1 MKNNLKNALD
11 TALRDLEWHG
21 EDEVLRAVR
30 AKRKPSFRLGRV
42 PKRTLV
48 LAIIL
53 MTIIIGTAL
62 ALGITFS
69 IQYQIQRQAAEA
81 VKSTYD
87 LTDEMLDL
95 FTYKRENTKNGWIAS
110 FEANAIHQKEL
121 GFYTVEKEA
130 DGMLSVTWSHD
141 NADQELVASGE
152 LTSPAWGAKQLAR
165 IIPFYRQHMDRW
177 KNVQN
182 MDDLTLEEK
191 AALDAPLLEV
201 QEIGLL
207 INIMPEKDDI
217 PVETAKEIARNAI
230 MEKYGV
236 SEEVLV
242 TKNISVSFYLYG
254 GTDRREYWISMDDPD
269 LDDSYVV
276 YVSSPDGHATYCRW
290 MVSEENRTLPE
301 GDLRLYTEAA
311 REYVTTG
318 AFDLLDAAGKAEAA
332 ARYEAAGL
340 GDLLPEEYILPKH
353 TALSEKDAIEKATEA
368 VQTTFGLQG
377 NWQFL
382 FQVRSAMIKEQDRSL
397 WQITWQPYNM
407 GNWHWTDVDKLG
419 EYKVTLS
426 VETSEILSCEWSLKD
441 VDAGN
446 YTEETWGQAQ
456 AYSADMLPW
465 VLNLLEQAQQ
475 ILEKYPGSTNLDE
488 MSPED
493 RAAYDALFR
502 NAGYDLAF
510 YPNTLP
516 NEKDISQED
525 AAALALE
532 AIQTVYQ
539 VDGSS
544 LVRGETFHEGFYLWG
559 TDEGKTIRVWMIYY
573 WNDPDAYTV
582 AVNAEN
588 GEIEQIWH
596 DDLSVGNG

>member
-11 TALRDLEWHG
+11 TALRDLDWHG
-21 EDEVLRAVR
+21 EEEVLRAVR

-53 MTIIIGTAL
+53 MTMIIGTAL

-69 IQYQIQRQAAEA
+69 IRYQIQRQAAEA

-95 FTYKRENTKNGWIAS
+95 FTYKRENTEKGWIAS

-130 DGMLSVTWSHD
+130 DGTLSVTWSHD
-141 NADQELVASGE
+141 NADQELVSSGE

-177 KNVQN
+177 KNVQK
-182 MDDLTLEEK
+182 MDDLSLEEK
-191 AALDAPLLEV
+191 AALDAPLMEV

-207 INIMPEKDDI
+207 INIVPEKDDI
-217 PVETAKEIARNAI
+217 SVEMAKEIAMKAVT
-230 MEKYGV
+230 EKYGV
-236 SEEVLV
+236 SEEALA
-242 TKNISVSFYLYG
+242 KKKIDISFYLYG
-254 GTDRREYWISMDDPD
+254 GTDRREYRISMDD
-269 LDDSYVV
+269 LDSSYVINI
-276 YVSSPDGHATYCRW
+276 SSPDGNVTYCRW

-301 GDLRLYTEAA
+301 GDLSLYAEAA
-311 REYVTTG
+311 QEYVTTG
-318 AFDLLDAAGKAEAA
+318 AFDLLDAAEKSEVA

-340 GDLLPEEYILPKH
+340 GDLLPKQYILPKH
-353 TALSEKDAIEKATEA
+353 NALSEKEAIEKAAEA
-368 VQTTFGLQG
+368 AQATFGLKG
-377 NWQFL
+377 NWQSL

-407 GNWHWTDVDKLG
+407 GNWHWPDVDKLG
-419 EYKVTLS
+419 EYKATLS
-426 VETSEILSCEWSLKD
+426 VETGEIFSCEWSLLN
-441 VDAGN
+441 VDTGN

-502 NAGYDLAF
+502 SAGYDLAF
-510 YPNTLP
+510 YRNTLP
-516 NEKDISQED
+516 NEKDITQED

-539 VDGSS
+539 VDGSA
-544 LVRGETFHEGFYLWG
+544 LVRGESFHESFSLWV
-559 TDEGKTIRVWMIYY
+559 TDEGNTIRVWMIYY

>member
-11 TALRDLEWHG
+11 TALRDLDWHG
-21 EDEVLRAVR
+21 EEEVLRAVR
-30 AKRKPSFRLGRV
+30 AKRKPGIRLGRV
-42 PKRTLV
+42 PTRTLV
-48 LAIIL
+48 LAVIL
-53 MTIIIGTAL
+53 MTLIIGTAL

-69 IQYQIQRQAAEA
+69 IRYQIQRQAAEA

-95 FTYKRENTKNGWIAS
+95 FTYKRENTEKGWIAS

-130 DGMLSVTWSHD
+130 DGTLSVTWSHD

-152 LTSPAWGAKQLAR
+152 LTSPAWGAKQLAL

-207 INIMPEKDDI
+207 INIVPEKDDI
-217 PVETAKEIARNAI
+217 SVEMAKEIAMKAVT
-230 MEKYGV
+230 EKYGV
-236 SEEVLV
+236 SEEALA
-242 TKNISVSFYLYG
+242 KKKIDISFYLYG
-254 GTDRREYWISMDDPD
+254 GTDRREYRISMDD
-269 LDDSYVV
+269 LDSSYVINI
-276 YVSSPDGHATYCRW
+276 SSSDGNVTYCRW

-301 GDLRLYTEAA
+301 GDLSLYAEAA
-311 REYVTTG
+311 QEYVTTG
-318 AFDLLDAAGKAEAA
+318 AFDLLDAAEKSEVA

-340 GDLLPEEYILPKH
+340 GDLLPKQYILPKH
-353 TALSEKDAIEKATEA
+353 NALSEKEAIEKAAEA
-368 VQTTFGLQG
+368 AQATFGLKG
-377 NWQFL
+377 NWQSL

-397 WQITWQPYNM
+397 WQITWLPYNM
-407 GNWHWTDVDKLG
+407 GNWHWPDVDKLG
-419 EYKVTLS
+419 EYKATLS
-426 VETSEILSCEWSLKD
+426 VETGEILSCEWSLLN
-441 VDAGN
+441 VDTGN

-502 NAGYDLAF
+502 SAGYDLAF
-510 YPNTLP
+510 YRNTLP
-516 NEKDISQED
+516 NEKDITQED

-539 VDGSS
+539 VDGSA
-544 LVRGETFHEGFYLWG
+544 LVRGEAFHENFSLWV
-559 TDEGKTIRVWMIYY
+559 TDEGNTIRVWIIYY

>member
-11 TALRDLEWHG
+11 TALRDLDWHG
-21 EDEVLRAVR
+21 EEEVLRAVR
-30 AKRKPSFRLGRV
+30 AKKRPGISLGRI
-42 PKRTLV
+42 PARTLV
-48 LAIIL
+48 LAVIL
-53 MTIIIGTAL
+53 MTMIISTAL

-69 IQYQIQRQAAEA
+69 IRYQIQRQAAE
-81 VKSTYD
+81 VIKSTYG

-95 FTYKRENTKNGWIAS
+95 FTYKRENTENGWIAS

-130 DGMLSVTWSHD
+130 DGTLSVTWSND

-177 KNVQN
+177 KNVQK
-182 MDDLTLEEK
+182 MDDLSLEEK
-191 AALDAPLLEV
+191 AALDAPLMEV
-201 QEIGLL
+201 HEIGLL
-207 INIMPEKDDI
+207 INIVPEKDDI
-217 PVETAKEIARNAI
+217 SVEMAKEIAMKAVT
-230 MEKYGV
+230 EKYGV
-236 SEEVLV
+236 SEEALA
-242 TKNISVSFYLYG
+242 KKKIDISFYLYG
-254 GTDRREYWISMDDPD
+254 GTDRREYRISMDD
-269 LDDSYVV
+269 LDSSYVINI
-276 YVSSPDGHATYCRW
+276 SSPDGNVTYCRW

-301 GDLRLYTEAA
+301 GDLSLYAEAA
-311 REYVTTG
+311 QEYVTTG
-318 AFDLLDAAGKAEAA
+318 AFDLLDAAEKSKVA

-340 GDLLPEEYILPKH
+340 GDLLPKQYILPKH
-353 TALSEKDAIEKATEA
+353 NALSEKEAIEKAAEA
-368 VQTTFGLQG
+368 AQATFGLKG
-377 NWQFL
+377 NWQSL

-397 WQITWQPYNM
+397 WQITWLPYNM
-407 GNWHWTDVDKLG
+407 GNWHWPDVDKLG
-419 EYKVTLS
+419 EYKATLS
-426 VETSEILSCEWSLKD
+426 VETGEIFSCEWSLLN
-441 VDAGN
+441 VDTGN

-475 ILEKYPGSTNLDE
+475 ILEKYPVSTNLDE

-502 NAGYDLAF
+502 SAGYDLAF
-510 YPNTLP
+510 YRNTLP
-516 NEKDISQED
+516 NEKDITQED

-539 VDGSS
+539 VDGSA
-544 LVRGETFHEGFYLWG
+544 LVRGEAFHESFSLWV
-559 TDEGKTIRVWMIYY
+559 TDEGNTIRVWIIYY
-573 WNDPDAYTV
+573 WNDPDAFTV

>member
-11 TALRDLEWHG
+11 TALRDMDWHG
-21 EDEVLRAVR
+21 EEEVLRAVR
-30 AKRKPSFRLGRV
+30 AKRKPGIRLGRV
-42 PKRTLV
+42 PTRTLV
-48 LAIIL
+48 LAVIL
-53 MTIIIGTAL
+53 MTLIIGTAL

-69 IQYQIQRQAAEA
+69 IRYQIQRQAAEA

-95 FTYKRENTKNGWIAS
+95 FTYKRENTEKGWIAS

-130 DGMLSVTWSHD
+130 DGTLSVTWSHD

-177 KNVQN
+177 KNVQK
-182 MDDLTLEEK
+182 MDDLSLEEK
-191 AALDAPLLEV
+191 AALDAPLMEV

-207 INIMPEKDDI
+207 INIVPEKDDI
-217 PVETAKEIARNAI
+217 SVEMAKEIAMKAVT
-230 MEKYGV
+230 EKYGV
-236 SEEVLV
+236 SEEALA
-242 TKNISVSFYLYG
+242 KKKIDISFYLYG
-254 GTDRREYWISMDDPD
+254 GTDRREYRISMDD
-269 LDDSYVV
+269 LDSSYVINI
-276 YVSSPDGHATYCRW
+276 SSPDGNVTYCRW

-301 GDLRLYTEAA
+301 GDLSLYAEAA
-311 REYVTTG
+311 QEYVTTG
-318 AFDLLDAAGKAEAA
+318 AFDLLDAAEKSEVA

-340 GDLLPEEYILPKH
+340 GDLLPKQYILPKH
-353 TALSEKDAIEKATEA
+353 NALSEKEAIEKAAEA
-368 VQTTFGLQG
+368 AQATFGLKG
-377 NWQFL
+377 NWQSL

-397 WQITWQPYNM
+397 WQITWLPYNM
-407 GNWHWTDVDKLG
+407 GNWHWPDVDKLG
-419 EYKVTLS
+419 EYKATLS
-426 VETSEILSCEWSLKD
+426 VETGEIFSCEWSLLN
-441 VDAGN
+441 VDTGN

-502 NAGYDLAF
+502 SAGYDLSF
-510 YPNTLP
+510 YRNTLP
-516 NEKDISQED
+516 NEKDIPQED

-539 VDGSS
+539 VDGSA
-544 LVRGETFHEGFYLWG
+544 LVRGEAFHESFSLWV
-559 TDEGKTIRVWMIYY
+559 TDEGNTIRVWIIYY
-573 WNDPDAYTV
+573 WNDPDAFTV

>member
-11 TALRDLEWHG
+11 TALRDLDWHG
-21 EDEVLRAVR
+21 EEEVLRAVR
-30 AKRKPSFRLGRV
+30 AKRKPGFRLGRV

-69 IQYQIQRQAAEA
+69 IRYQIQRQAAEA

-95 FTYKRENTKNGWIAS
+95 FTYKRENTEKGWIAS

-130 DGMLSVTWSHD
+130 DGTLSVTWSHD

-177 KNVQN
+177 KNVQK
-182 MDDLTLEEK
+182 MDDLSLEEK
-191 AALDAPLLEV
+191 AALDAPLMEV

-207 INIMPEKDDI
+207 INIVPEKDDI
-217 PVETAKEIARNAI
+217 SVEMAKEIAMKAVT
-230 MEKYGV
+230 EKYGV
-236 SEEVLV
+236 SEEALA
-242 TKNISVSFYLYG
+242 KKKIDISFYLYG
-254 GTDRREYWISMDDPD
+254 GTDRREYRISMDD
-269 LDDSYVV
+269 LDSSYVINI
-276 YVSSPDGHATYCRW
+276 SSPDGNVTYCRW

-301 GDLRLYTEAA
+301 GDLSLYAEAA
-311 REYVTTG
+311 QEYVTTG
-318 AFDLLDAAGKAEAA
+318 AFDLLDAAEKSEVA

-340 GDLLPEEYILPKH
+340 GDLLPKQYILPKH
-353 TALSEKDAIEKATEA
+353 NALSEKEAIEKAAEA
-368 VQTTFGLQG
+368 AQATFGLKG
-377 NWQFL
+377 NWQSL

-397 WQITWQPYNM
+397 WQITWLPYNM
-407 GNWHWTDVDKLG
+407 GNWHWPDVDKLG
-419 EYKVTLS
+419 EYKATLS
-426 VETSEILSCEWSLKD
+426 VETGEIFSCEWSLLN
-441 VDAGN
+441 VDTGN

-502 NAGYDLAF
+502 SAGYDLAF
-510 YPNTLP
+510 YRNTLP

-539 VDGSS
+539 VDGSA
-544 LVRGETFHEGFYLWG
+544 LVRGEAFHESFSLWV
-559 TDEGKTIRVWMIYY
+559 TDEGNTIRVWIIYY
-573 WNDPDAYTV
+573 WNDPDAFTV

>member
-11 TALRDLEWHG
+11 TALRDMDWHG
-21 EDEVLRAVR
+21 EEEVLRAVR
-30 AKRKPSFRLGRV
+30 AKRRPGISLGRI
-42 PKRTLV
+42 PARTLV
-48 LAIIL
+48 LAVIL
-53 MTIIIGTAL
+53 MTMIISTAL

-69 IQYQIQRQAAEA
+69 IRYQIQRQAAE
-81 VKSTYD
+81 VIKSTYG

-95 FTYKRENTKNGWIAS
+95 FTYKRENTENGWIAS

-130 DGMLSVTWSHD
+130 DGTLSVTWSND

-165 IIPFYRQHMDRW
+165 IIPFYRKHMDRW
-177 KNVQN
+177 KNVQK
-182 MDDLTLEEK
+182 MDDLSLEEK
-191 AALDAPLLEV
+191 AALDAPLMEV

-207 INIMPEKDDI
+207 INIVPEKDDI
-217 PVETAKEIARNAI
+217 SVEMAKEIAMKAVT
-230 MEKYGV
+230 EKYGV
-236 SEEVLV
+236 SEEALA
-242 TKNISVSFYLYG
+242 KKKIDISFYLYG
-254 GTDRREYWISMDDPD
+254 GTDRREYRISMDD
-269 LDDSYVV
+269 LDSSYVINI
-276 YVSSPDGHATYCRW
+276 SSPDGNVTYCRW

-301 GDLRLYTEAA
+301 GDLSLYAEAA
-311 REYVTTG
+311 QEYVTTG
-318 AFDLLDAAGKAEAA
+318 AFDLLDAAEKSEVA

-340 GDLLPEEYILPKH
+340 GDLLPKQYILPKH
-353 TALSEKDAIEKATEA
+353 NALSEKEAIEKAAEA
-368 VQTTFGLQG
+368 AQATFGLKG
-377 NWQFL
+377 NWQSL

-397 WQITWQPYNM
+397 WQITWLPYNM
-407 GNWHWTDVDKLG
+407 GNWHWPDVDKLG
-419 EYKVTLS
+419 EYKATLS
-426 VETSEILSCEWSLKD
+426 VETGEIFSCEWSLLN
-441 VDAGN
+441 VDTGN

-475 ILEKYPGSTNLDE
+475 ILEKYPVSTNLDE

-502 NAGYDLAF
+502 SAGYDLAF
-510 YPNTLP
+510 YRNTLP
-516 NEKDISQED
+516 SEKDITQED

-539 VDGSS
+539 VDGSA
-544 LVRGETFHEGFYLWG
+544 LVRGEAFHESFSLWV
-559 TDEGKTIRVWMIYY
+559 TDEGNTIRVWIIYY

>member
-11 TALRDLEWHG
+11 TALRDLDWHG
-21 EDEVLRAVR
+21 EEEVLRAVR
-30 AKRKPSFRLGRV
+30 AKKRPGISLGRI
-42 PKRTLV
+42 PARTLV
-48 LAIIL
+48 LAVIL
-53 MTIIIGTAL
+53 MTMIISTAL

-69 IQYQIQRQAAEA
+69 IRYQIQRQAAE
-81 VKSTYD
+81 VIKSTYG

-95 FTYKRENTKNGWIAS
+95 FTYKRENTENGWIAS

-130 DGMLSVTWSHD
+130 DGTLSVTWSND

-165 IIPFYRQHMDRW
+165 IIPFYRQRMDRW

-207 INIMPEKDDI
+207 INIVPEKDDI
-217 PVETAKEIARNAI
+217 SVEMAKEIAMKAVT
-230 MEKYGV
+230 EKYGV
-236 SEEVLV
+236 SEEALA
-242 TKNISVSFYLYG
+242 KKKIDISFYLYG
-254 GTDRREYWISMDDPD
+254 GTDRREYRISMDD
-269 LDDSYVV
+269 LDSSYVINI
-276 YVSSPDGHATYCRW
+276 SSPDGNVTYCRW

-301 GDLRLYTEAA
+301 GDLSLYAEAA
-311 REYVTTG
+311 QEYVTTG
-318 AFDLLDAAGKAEAA
+318 AFDLLDAAEKSKVA

-340 GDLLPEEYILPKH
+340 GDLLPKQYILPKH
-353 TALSEKDAIEKATEA
+353 NALSEKEAIEKAAEA
-368 VQTTFGLQG
+368 AQATFGLKG
-377 NWQFL
+377 NWQSL

-397 WQITWQPYNM
+397 WQITWLPYNM
-407 GNWHWTDVDKLG
+407 GNWHWPDVDKLG
-419 EYKVTLS
+419 EYKATLS
-426 VETSEILSCEWSLKD
+426 VETGEIFSCEWSLLN
-441 VDAGN
+441 VDTGN

-475 ILEKYPGSTNLDE
+475 ILEKYPVSTNLDE

-502 NAGYDLAF
+502 SAGYDLAF
-510 YPNTLP
+510 YRNTLP
-516 NEKDISQED
+516 NEKDITQED

-539 VDGSS
+539 VDGSA
-544 LVRGETFHEGFYLWG
+544 LVRGEAFHESFSLWV
-559 TDEGKTIRVWMIYY
+559 TDEGNTIRVWIIYY
-573 WNDPDAYTV
+573 WNDPDAFTV

>member
-11 TALRDLEWHG
+11 TALRDLDWHG
-21 EDEVLRAVR
+21 EEEVLRAVR
-30 AKRKPSFRLGRV
+30 AKKRPGISLGRI
-42 PKRTLV
+42 PARTLV
-48 LAIIL
+48 LAVIL
-53 MTIIIGTAL
+53 MTMIISTAL

-69 IQYQIQRQAAEA
+69 IRYQIQRQAAE
-81 VKSTYD
+81 VIKSTYG

-95 FTYKRENTKNGWIAS
+95 FTYKRENTENGWIAS

-130 DGMLSVTWSHD
+130 DGTLSVTWSND

-177 KNVQN
+177 KNVQK
-182 MDDLTLEEK
+182 MDDLSLEEK
-191 AALDAPLLEV
+191 AALDAPLMEV
-201 QEIGLL
+201 HEIGLL
-207 INIMPEKDDI
+207 INIVPEKDDI
-217 PVETAKEIARNAI
+217 SVEMAKEIAMKAVT
-230 MEKYGV
+230 EKYGV
-236 SEEVLV
+236 SEEALA
-242 TKNISVSFYLYG
+242 KKKIDISFYLYG
-254 GTDRREYWISMDDPD
+254 GTDRREYRISMDD
-269 LDDSYVV
+269 LDSSYVINI
-276 YVSSPDGHATYCRW
+276 SSPDGNVTYCRW

-301 GDLRLYTEAA
+301 GDLSLYAEAA
-311 REYVTTG
+311 QEYVTTG
-318 AFDLLDAAGKAEAA
+318 AFDLLDAAEKSKVA

-340 GDLLPEEYILPKH
+340 GDLLPKQYILPKH
-353 TALSEKDAIEKATEA
+353 NALSEKEAIEKATEA
-368 VQTTFGLQG
+368 VQTAFDLQE
-377 NWQFL
+377 NWQSL

-397 WQITWQPYNM
+397 WQITWLPYNM
-407 GNWHWTDVDKLG
+407 GNWHWPDVDKLG
-419 EYKVTLS
+419 EYKATLS
-426 VETSEILSCEWSLKD
+426 VETGEIFSCEWSLLN
-441 VDAGN
+441 VDTGN

-475 ILEKYPGSTNLDE
+475 ILEKYPVSTNLDE

-502 NAGYDLAF
+502 SAGYDLAF
-510 YPNTLP
+510 YRNTLP
-516 NEKDISQED
+516 NEKDITQED

-539 VDGSS
+539 VDGSA
-544 LVRGETFHEGFYLWG
+544 LVRGEAFHESFSLWV
-559 TDEGKTIRVWMIYY
+559 TDEGNTIRVWIIYY
-573 WNDPDAYTV
+573 WNDPDAFTV

>member
-1 MKNNLKNALD
+1 MKNNLKKALD
-11 TALRDLEWHG
+11 TALRDLDWHG
-21 EDEVLRAVR
+21 EEEVLRAVR
-30 AKRKPSFRLGRV
+30 AKRRPGISLSRI
-42 PKRTLV
+42 PTRTLV

-53 MTIIIGTAL
+53 MTMIISTAL

-69 IQYQIQRQAAEA
+69 IRYQIQRQAAEA

-95 FTYKRENTKNGWIAS
+95 FTYKRENTEKGWIAS

-130 DGMLSVTWSHD
+130 DGTLSVTWSHD

-177 KNVQN
+177 KNVQK
-182 MDDLTLEEK
+182 MDDLSLEEK
-191 AALDAPLLEV
+191 AALDAPLMEV

-207 INIMPEKDDI
+207 INIVPEKDDI
-217 PVETAKEIARNAI
+217 SVEMAKEIAMKAVT
-230 MEKYGV
+230 EKYGV
-236 SEEVLV
+236 SEEALA
-242 TKNISVSFYLYG
+242 KKKIDISFYLYG
-254 GTDRREYWISMDDPD
+254 GTDRREYRISMDD
-269 LDDSYVV
+269 LDSSYVINI
-276 YVSSPDGHATYCRW
+276 SSPDGNVTYCRW

-301 GDLRLYTEAA
+301 GDLSLYAEAA
-311 REYVTTG
+311 QEYVTTG
-318 AFDLLDAAGKAEAA
+318 AFDLLDAAEKSEVA

-340 GDLLPEEYILPKH
+340 GDLLPKQYILPKH
-353 TALSEKDAIEKATEA
+353 NALSEKEAIEKAAEA
-368 VQTTFGLQG
+368 AQATFGLKG
-377 NWQFL
+377 NWQSL

-397 WQITWQPYNM
+397 WQITWLPYNM
-407 GNWHWTDVDKLG
+407 GNWHWLDVDKLG
-419 EYKVTLS
+419 EYKATLS
-426 VETSEILSCEWSLKD
+426 VETGEIFSCEWSLLN
-441 VDAGN
+441 VDTGN

-502 NAGYDLAF
+502 SAGYDLAF
-510 YPNTLP
+510 YRNTLP
-516 NEKDISQED
+516 NEKDITQED

-539 VDGSS
+539 VDGSA
-544 LVRGETFHEGFYLWG
+544 LVRGEAFHESFSLWV
-559 TDEGKTIRVWMIYY
+559 TDEGNTIRVWIIYY
-573 WNDPDAYTV
+573 WNDPDAFTV

>member
-11 TALRDLEWHG
+11 TALRDMDWHG
-21 EDEVLRAVR
+21 EEEVLRAVR
-30 AKRKPSFRLGRV
+30 AKRRPGISLGRI
-42 PKRTLV
+42 PTRTLV

-53 MTIIIGTAL
+53 MTMIISTAL

-69 IQYQIQRQAAEA
+69 IRYQIQRQAAEA

-95 FTYKRENTKNGWIAS
+95 FTYKRENTEKGWIAS

-130 DGMLSVTWSHD
+130 DGTLSVTWSHD

-177 KNVQN
+177 KNVQK
-182 MDDLTLEEK
+182 MDDLSLEEK
-191 AALDAPLLEV
+191 AALDAPLMEV

-207 INIMPEKDDI
+207 INIVPEKDDI
-217 PVETAKEIARNAI
+217 SVEMAKEIAMKAVT
-230 MEKYGV
+230 EKYGV
-236 SEEVLV
+236 SEEALA
-242 TKNISVSFYLYG
+242 KKKIDISFYLYG
-254 GTDRREYWISMDDPD
+254 GTDRREYRISMDD
-269 LDDSYVV
+269 LDSSYVINI
-276 YVSSPDGHATYCRW
+276 SSPDGNVTYCRW

-301 GDLRLYTEAA
+301 GDLSLYAEAA
-311 REYVTTG
+311 QEYVTTG
-318 AFDLLDAAGKAEAA
+318 AFDLLDAAEKSEVA

-340 GDLLPEEYILPKH
+340 GDLLPKQYILPKH
-353 TALSEKDAIEKATEA
+353 NALSEKEAIEKAAEA
-368 VQTTFGLQG
+368 AQATFGLKG
-377 NWQFL
+377 NWQSL

-407 GNWHWTDVDKLG
+407 GNWHWPDVDKLG
-419 EYKVTLS
+419 EYKATLS
-426 VETSEILSCEWSLKD
+426 VETGEIFSCEWSLLN
-441 VDAGN
+441 VDTGN

-456 AYSADMLPW
+456 VYSADMLPW

-502 NAGYDLAF
+502 SAGYDLAF
-510 YPNTLP
+510 YRNTLP
-516 NEKDISQED
+516 NEKDITQED

-539 VDGSS
+539 VDGSA
-544 LVRGETFHEGFYLWG
+544 LVRGEAFHESFSLWV
-559 TDEGKTIRVWMIYY
+559 TDEGNTIRVWIIYY
-573 WNDPDAYTV
+573 WKDTDAFTV

>member
-11 TALRDLEWHG
+11 TALRDLDWHG
-21 EDEVLRAVR
+21 EEEVLRAVR

-69 IQYQIQRQAAEA
+69 IRYQIQRQAAEA

-95 FTYKRENTKNGWIAS
+95 FTYKRENTEKGWIAS

-130 DGMLSVTWSHD
+130 DGTLSVTWSND

-177 KNVQN
+177 KNVQK
-182 MDDLTLEEK
+182 MDDLSLEEK
-191 AALDAPLLEV
+191 AALDAPLMEV

-207 INIMPEKDDI
+207 INIVPEKDDI
-217 PVETAKEIARNAI
+217 SVEMAKEIAMKAVT
-230 MEKYGV
+230 EKYGV
-236 SEEVLV
+236 SEEALA
-242 TKNISVSFYLYG
+242 KKKIDISFYLYG
-254 GTDRREYWISMDDPD
+254 GTDRREYRISMDD
-269 LDDSYVV
+269 LDSSYVINI
-276 YVSSPDGHATYCRW
+276 SSPDGNVTYCRW

-301 GDLRLYTEAA
+301 GDLSLYAEAA
-311 REYVTTG
+311 QEYVTTG
-318 AFDLLDAAGKAEAA
+318 AFDLLDAAEKSEVA

-340 GDLLPEEYILPKH
+340 GDLLPKQYILPKH
-353 TALSEKDAIEKATEA
+353 NALSEKEAIEKAAEA
-368 VQTTFGLQG
+368 AQANFGLKG
-377 NWQFL
+377 NWQSL

-397 WQITWQPYNM
+397 WQITWLPYNM
-407 GNWHWTDVDKLG
+407 GNWHWPDVDKLG
-419 EYKVTLS
+419 EYKATLS
-426 VETSEILSCEWSLKD
+426 VETGEIFSCEWSLLN
-441 VDAGN
+441 VDTGN

-502 NAGYDLAF
+502 SAGYDLAF
-510 YPNTLP
+510 YRNTLP

-559 TDEGKTIRVWMIYY
+559 TDEGKTIRVWIIYY
-573 WNDPDAYTV
+573 WNDPDAFTV

>member
-11 TALRDLEWHG
+11 TALRDMDWHG
-21 EDEVLRAVR
+21 EEEVLRAVR
-30 AKRKPSFRLGRV
+30 AKRKPGIRLGRV
-42 PKRTLV
+42 PTRTLV
-48 LAIIL
+48 LAVIL
-53 MTIIIGTAL
+53 MTLIIGTAL

-69 IQYQIQRQAAEA
+69 IRYQIQRQAAEA

-95 FTYKRENTKNGWIAS
+95 FTYKRENTEKGWIAS

-130 DGMLSVTWSHD
+130 DGTLSVTWSHD

-177 KNVQN
+177 KNVQK
-182 MDDLTLEEK
+182 MDDLSLEEK
-191 AALDAPLLEV
+191 AALDAPLMEV

-207 INIMPEKDDI
+207 INIVPEKDDI
-217 PVETAKEIARNAI
+217 SAEMAKEIAMKAVT
-230 MEKYGV
+230 EKYGV
-236 SEEVLV
+236 SEEALA
-242 TKNISVSFYLYG
+242 KKKIDISFYLYG
-254 GTDRREYWISMDDPD
+254 GTDRREYRISMDD
-269 LDDSYVV
+269 LDSSYVINI
-276 YVSSPDGHATYCRW
+276 SSPDGNVTYCRW

-301 GDLRLYTEAA
+301 GDLSLYAEAA
-311 REYVTTG
+311 QEYVTTG
-318 AFDLLDAAGKAEAA
+318 AFDLLDAAEKSEVA

-340 GDLLPEEYILPKH
+340 GDLLPKQYILPKH
-353 TALSEKDAIEKATEA
+353 NALSEKEAIEKAAEA
-368 VQTTFGLQG
+368 AQATFGLKG
-377 NWQFL
+377 NWQSL

-397 WQITWQPYNM
+397 WQITWLPYNM
-407 GNWHWTDVDKLG
+407 GNWHWPDVDKLG
-419 EYKVTLS
+419 EYKATLS
-426 VETSEILSCEWSLKD
+426 VETGEIFSCEWSLLN
-441 VDAGN
+441 VDTGN

-475 ILEKYPGSTNLDE
+475 ILEKYPVSTNLDE

-502 NAGYDLAF
+502 SAGYDLAF
-510 YPNTLP
+510 YRNTLP
-516 NEKDISQED
+516 NEKDITQED

-539 VDGSS
+539 VDGSA
-544 LVRGETFHEGFYLWG
+544 LVRGEAFHESFSLWV
-559 TDEGKTIRVWMIYY
+559 TDEGNTIRVWIIYY
-573 WNDPDAYTV
+573 WNDPDAFTV

>member
-11 TALRDLEWHG
+11 TALRDLDWHG
-21 EDEVLRAVR
+21 EEEVLRAVR
-30 AKRKPSFRLGRV
+30 AKRKPGIRLGRV
-42 PKRTLV
+42 PTRTLV
-48 LAIIL
+48 LAVIL
-53 MTIIIGTAL
+53 MTLIIGTAL

-69 IQYQIQRQAAEA
+69 IRYQIQRQAAEA

-95 FTYKRENTKNGWIAS
+95 FTYKRENTEKGWIAS

-130 DGMLSVTWSHD
+130 DGTLSVTWSHD

-152 LTSPAWGAKQLAR
+152 LTSPAWGAKQLAL

-207 INIMPEKDDI
+207 INIVPEKDDI
-217 PVETAKEIARNAI
+217 SVEMAKEIAMKAVT
-230 MEKYGV
+230 EKYGV
-236 SEEVLV
+236 SEEALA
-242 TKNISVSFYLYG
+242 KKKIDISFYLYG
-254 GTDRREYWISMDDPD
+254 GTDRREYRISMDD
-269 LDDSYVV
+269 LDSSYVINI
-276 YVSSPDGHATYCRW
+276 SSPDGNVTYCRW

-301 GDLRLYTEAA
+301 GDLSLYAEAA
-311 REYVTTG
+311 QEYVTTG
-318 AFDLLDAAGKAEAA
+318 AFDLLDAAEKSEVA

-340 GDLLPEEYILPKH
+340 GDLLPKQYILPKH
-353 TALSEKDAIEKATEA
+353 NALSEKEAIEKAAEA
-368 VQTTFGLQG
+368 AQATFGLKG
-377 NWQFL
+377 NWQSL

-397 WQITWQPYNM
+397 WQITWLPYNM
-407 GNWHWTDVDKLG
+407 GNWHWPDVDKLG
-419 EYKVTLS
+419 EYKATLS
-426 VETSEILSCEWSLKD
+426 VETGEIFSCEWSLLN
-441 VDAGN
+441 VDTGN

-502 NAGYDLAF
+502 SAGYDLAF
-510 YPNTLP
+510 YRNTLP
-516 NEKDISQED
+516 NEKDITQED

-539 VDGSS
+539 VDGSA
-544 LVRGETFHEGFYLWG
+544 LVRGEAFHENFSLWV
-559 TDEGKTIRVWMIYY
+559 TDEGNTIRVWIIYY

>member
-11 TALRDLEWHG
+11 TALRDLDWHG
-21 EDEVLRAVR
+21 EEEVLRAVR
-30 AKRKPSFRLGRV
+30 AKRKPGIRLGRV
-42 PKRTLV
+42 PTRTLV
-48 LAIIL
+48 LAVIL
-53 MTIIIGTAL
+53 MTLIIGTAL

-69 IQYQIQRQAAEA
+69 IRYQIQRQAAEA

-95 FTYKRENTKNGWIAS
+95 FTYKRENTEKGWIAS

-130 DGMLSVTWSHD
+130 DGTLSVTWSHD
-141 NADQELVASGE
+141 NADQELVSSGE

-182 MDDLTLEEK
+182 VDDLTLEEK

-207 INIMPEKDDI
+207 INIVPEKDDI
-217 PVETAKEIARNAI
+217 SVEMAKEIAMKAVT
-230 MEKYGV
+230 EKYGV
-236 SEEVLV
+236 SEEALA
-242 TKNISVSFYLYG
+242 KKKIDISFYLYG
-254 GTDRREYWISMDDPD
+254 GTDRREYRISMDD
-269 LDDSYVV
+269 LDSSYVINI
-276 YVSSPDGHATYCRW
+276 SSPDGNVTYCRW

-301 GDLRLYTEAA
+301 GDLSLYAEAA
-311 REYVTTG
+311 QEYVTTG
-318 AFDLLDAAGKAEAA
+318 AFDLLDAAEKSEVA

-340 GDLLPEEYILPKH
+340 GDLLPKQYILPKH
-353 TALSEKDAIEKATEA
+353 NALSEKEAIEKAAEA
-368 VQTTFGLQG
+368 AQATFGLKG
-377 NWQFL
+377 NWQSL

-407 GNWHWTDVDKLG
+407 GNWHWPDVDKLG
-419 EYKVTLS
+419 EYKATLS
-426 VETSEILSCEWSLKD
+426 VETGEIFSCEWSLLN
-441 VDAGN
+441 VDTGN

-502 NAGYDLAF
+502 SAGYDLAF
-510 YPNTLP
+510 YRNTLP
-516 NEKDISQED
+516 NEKDITQED

-539 VDGSS
+539 VDGSA
-544 LVRGETFHEGFYLWG
+544 LVRGEAFHESFSLWV
-559 TDEGKTIRVWMIYY
+559 TDEGNTIRVWIIYY
-573 WNDPDAYTV
+573 WNDPDAFTV

>member
-1 MKNNLKNALD
+1 MKNNLKKALD
-11 TALRDLEWHG
+11 TALRDLDWHG
-21 EDEVLRAVR
+21 EEEVLRAVR
-30 AKRKPSFRLGRV
+30 AKRRPGISLSRI
-42 PKRTLV
+42 PTRTLV

-53 MTIIIGTAL
+53 MTMIISTAL

-69 IQYQIQRQAAEA
+69 IRYQIQRQAAEA

-95 FTYKRENTKNGWIAS
+95 FTYKRENTEKGWIAS

-130 DGMLSVTWSHD
+130 DGTLSVTWSHD

-177 KNVQN
+177 KNVQK
-182 MDDLTLEEK
+182 MDDLSLEEK
-191 AALDAPLLEV
+191 AALDAPLMEV

-207 INIMPEKDDI
+207 INIVPEKDDI
-217 PVETAKEIARNAI
+217 SVEMAKEIAMKAVT
-230 MEKYGV
+230 EKYGV
-236 SEEVLV
+236 SEEALA
-242 TKNISVSFYLYG
+242 KKKIDISFYLYG
-254 GTDRREYWISMDDPD
+254 GTDRREYRISMDD
-269 LDDSYVV
+269 LDSSYVINI
-276 YVSSPDGHATYCRW
+276 SSPDGNVTYCRW

-301 GDLRLYTEAA
+301 GDLSLYAEAA
-311 REYVTTG
+311 QEYVTTG
-318 AFDLLDAAGKAEAA
+318 AFDLLDAAEKSEVA

-340 GDLLPEEYILPKH
+340 GDLLPKQYILPKH
-353 TALSEKDAIEKATEA
+353 NALSEKEAIEKAAEA
-368 VQTTFGLQG
+368 AQATFGLKG
-377 NWQFL
+377 NWQSL

-397 WQITWQPYNM
+397 WQITWLPYNM
-407 GNWHWTDVDKLG
+407 GNWHWPDVDKLG
-419 EYKVTLS
+419 EYKATLS
-426 VETSEILSCEWSLKD
+426 VETGEIFSCEWSLLN
-441 VDAGN
+441 VDTGN

-502 NAGYDLAF
+502 SAGYDLAF
-510 YPNTLP
+510 YRNTLP
-516 NEKDISQED
+516 NEKDITQED

-539 VDGSS
+539 VDGSA
-544 LVRGETFHEGFYLWG
+544 LVRGEAFHESFSLWV
-559 TDEGKTIRVWMIYY
+559 TDEGNTIRVWIIYY
-573 WNDPDAYTV
+573 WNDPDAFTV

>member
-11 TALRDLEWHG
+11 TALRDMDWHG
-21 EDEVLRAVR
+21 EEEVLRAVR
-30 AKRKPSFRLGRV
+30 AKRKPGIRLGRV
-42 PKRTLV
+42 PTRTLV
-48 LAIIL
+48 LAVIL
-53 MTIIIGTAL
+53 MTLIIGTAL

-69 IQYQIQRQAAEA
+69 IRYQIQRQAAEA

-95 FTYKRENTKNGWIAS
+95 FTYKRENTEKGWIAS

-130 DGMLSVTWSHD
+130 DGTLSVTWSHD

-177 KNVQN
+177 KNVQK
-182 MDDLTLEEK
+182 MDDLSLEEK
-191 AALDAPLLEV
+191 AALDAPLMEV

-207 INIMPEKDDI
+207 INIVPEKDDI
-217 PVETAKEIARNAI
+217 SVEMAKEIAMKAVT
-230 MEKYGV
+230 EKYGV
-236 SEEVLV
+236 SEEALA
-242 TKNISVSFYLYG
+242 KKKIDISFYLYG
-254 GTDRREYWISMDDPD
+254 GTDRREYRISMDD
-269 LDDSYVV
+269 LDSSYVINI
-276 YVSSPDGHATYCRW
+276 SSPDGNVTYCRW

-301 GDLRLYTEAA
+301 GDLSLYAEAA
-311 REYVTTG
+311 QEYVTTG
-318 AFDLLDAAGKAEAA
+318 AFDLLDAAEKSEVA

-340 GDLLPEEYILPKH
+340 GDLLPKQYILPKH
-353 TALSEKDAIEKATEA
+353 NALSEKEAIEKAAEA
-368 VQTTFGLQG
+368 AQATFGLKG
-377 NWQFL
+377 NWQSL

-407 GNWHWTDVDKLG
+407 GNWHWPDVDKLG
-419 EYKVTLS
+419 EYKATLS
-426 VETSEILSCEWSLKD
+426 VETGEIFSCEWSLKD

-446 YTEETWGQAQ
+446 YTEKTWGQAE

-465 VLNLLEQAQQ
+465 VQSLLEQAQL
-475 ILEKYPGSTNLDE
+475 ILGKYPGGTNLDE
-488 MSPED
+488 MSMED

-539 VDGSS
+539 VDGSA
-544 LVRGETFHEGFYLWG
+544 LVRGEAFHESFSLWV
-559 TDEGKTIRVWMIYY
+559 TDEGNTIRVWIIYY
-573 WNDPDAYTV
+573 WNDPDAFTV

>member
-11 TALRDLEWHG
+11 TALRDLDWHG
-21 EDEVLRAVR
+21 EEEVLRAVR

-69 IQYQIQRQAAEA
+69 IRYQIQRQAAEA
-81 VKSTYD
+81 VKSSYD

-95 FTYKRENTKNGWIAS
+95 FTYKRENTEKGWIAS

-130 DGMLSVTWSHD
+130 DGTLSVTWSHD

-177 KNVQN
+177 KNVQK
-182 MDDLTLEEK
+182 MDDLSLEEK
-191 AALDAPLLEV
+191 AALDAPLMEV

-207 INIMPEKDDI
+207 INIVPEKDDI
-217 PVETAKEIARNAI
+217 SVEMAKEIAMKAVT
-230 MEKYGV
+230 EKYGV
-236 SEEVLV
+236 SEAALA
-242 TKNISVSFYLYG
+242 KKKIDISFYLYG
-254 GTDRREYWISMDDPD
+254 GTDRREYRISMDD
-269 LDDSYVV
+269 LDSSYVINI
-276 YVSSPDGHATYCRW
+276 SSPDGNVTYCRW

-301 GDLRLYTEAA
+301 GDLSLYAEAA
-311 REYVTTG
+311 QEYVTTG
-318 AFDLLDAAGKAEAA
+318 AFDLLDAAEKSEVA

-340 GDLLPEEYILPKH
+340 GDLLPKQYILPKH
-353 TALSEKDAIEKATEA
+353 NALSEKEAIEKAAEA
-368 VQTTFGLQG
+368 AQATFGLKG
-377 NWQFL
+377 NWQSL

-397 WQITWQPYNM
+397 WQITWLPYNM
-407 GNWHWTDVDKLG
+407 GNWHWPDVDKLG
-419 EYKVTLS
+419 EYKATLS
-426 VETSEILSCEWSLKD
+426 VETGEIFSCEWSLLN
-441 VDAGN
+441 VDTGN

-502 NAGYDLAF
+502 SAGYDLAF

-516 NEKDISQED
+516 NEKDITQED

-539 VDGSS
+539 VDGSA
-544 LVRGETFHEGFYLWG
+544 LVRGESFHESFSLWV
-559 TDEGKTIRVWMIYY
+559 TDEGNTIRVWIIYY
-573 WNDPDAYTV
+573 WNDPDAFTV

>member
-11 TALRDLEWHG
+11 TALRDLDWHG
-21 EDEVLRAVR
+21 EEEVLRAVR
-30 AKRKPSFRLGRV
+30 AKRKPGIRLGRV
-42 PKRTLV
+42 PTRSLV
-48 LAIIL
+48 LAVIL
-53 MTIIIGTAL
+53 MTLIIGTAL

-69 IQYQIQRQAAEA
+69 IRYQIQRQAAEA

-95 FTYKRENTKNGWIAS
+95 FTYKRENTEKGWIAS

-130 DGMLSVTWSHD
+130 DGTLSVTWSHD

-177 KNVQN
+177 KNVQK
-182 MDDLTLEEK
+182 MDDLSLEEK
-191 AALDAPLLEV
+191 AALDAPLMEV

-207 INIMPEKDDI
+207 INIVPEKDDI
-217 PVETAKEIARNAI
+217 SVEMAKEIAMKAVT
-230 MEKYGV
+230 EKYGV
-236 SEEVLV
+236 SEEALA
-242 TKNISVSFYLYG
+242 KKKIDISFYLYG
-254 GTDRREYWISMDDPD
+254 GTDRREYRISMDD
-269 LDDSYVV
+269 LDSSYVIN
-276 YVSSPDGHATYCRW
+276 VSSPDGNVTYCRW

-301 GDLRLYTEAA
+301 GDLSLYAEAA
-311 REYVTTG
+311 QEYVTTG
-318 AFDLLDAAGKAEAA
+318 AFDLLDAAEKSEVA

-340 GDLLPEEYILPKH
+340 GDLLPKQYILPKH
-353 TALSEKDAIEKATEA
+353 NALSEKEAIEKAAEA
-368 VQTTFGLQG
+368 AQATFGLKG
-377 NWQFL
+377 NWQSL

-397 WQITWQPYNM
+397 WQITWLPYNM
-407 GNWHWTDVDKLG
+407 GNWHWPDVDKLG

-426 VETSEILSCEWSLKD
+426 VETGEILSCEWSLKD

-502 NAGYDLAF
+502 SAGYDLAF
-510 YPNTLP
+510 YRNTLP
-516 NEKDISQED
+516 NEKDITQED

-539 VDGSS
+539 VDGSA
-544 LVRGETFHEGFYLWG
+544 LVRGEAFHESFSLWV
-559 TDEGKTIRVWMIYY
+559 TDEGNTIRVWIIYY

>member
-1 MKNNLKNALD
+1 MKNNLKKALD
-11 TALRDLEWHG
+11 TALRDLDWHG
-21 EDEVLRAVR
+21 EEEVLRAVR
-30 AKRKPSFRLGRV
+30 AKRRPGISLGRI
-42 PKRTLV
+42 PTRTLV

-53 MTIIIGTAL
+53 MTMIISTAL

-69 IQYQIQRQAAEA
+69 IRYQIQRQAAE
-81 VKSTYD
+81 VIKSTYG

-95 FTYKRENTKNGWIAS
+95 FTYKRENTENGWIAS

-130 DGMLSVTWSHD
+130 DGTLSVTWSHD

-177 KNVQN
+177 KNVQK
-182 MDDLTLEEK
+182 MDDLSLEEK
-191 AALDAPLLEV
+191 AALDAPLMEV

-217 PVETAKEIARNAI
+217 SVEMAKEIAMKAVT
-230 MEKYGV
+230 EKYGV
-236 SEEVLV
+236 SEEALA
-242 TKNISVSFYLYG
+242 KKKIDISFYLYG
-254 GTDRREYWISMDDPD
+254 GTDRREYRISMDD
-269 LDDSYVV
+269 LDSSFVIN
-276 YVSSPDGHATYCRW
+276 VSSPDGNVTYCRW

-301 GDLRLYTEAA
+301 GDLSLYAEAA
-311 REYVTTG
+311 QEYVTTG
-318 AFDLLDAAGKAEAA
+318 AFDLLDAAGKAETA

-340 GDLLPEEYILPKH
+340 GDLLPKQYILPKH
-353 TALSEKDAIEKATEA
+353 NALSEKEAIEKAAEA
-368 VQTTFGLQG
+368 AQATFGLKG
-377 NWQFL
+377 NWQSL
-382 FQVRSAMIKEQDRSL
+382 FQVRSAMITEQDRSL
-397 WQITWQPYNM
+397 WQITWLPYNM
-407 GNWHWTDVDKLG
+407 GNWHWLDVHKLG
-419 EYKVTLS
+419 EYKATLS
-426 VETSEILSCEWSLKD
+426 VETGEIFSCEWSLKD

-446 YTEETWGQAQ
+446 YTEKTWGQAE

-465 VLNLLEQAQQ
+465 VQSLLEQAQL
-475 ILEKYPGSTNLDE
+475 ILGKYPGGTNLDE
-488 MSPED
+488 MSLED

-516 NEKDISQED
+516 NEKDITQED

-539 VDGSS
+539 VDGSA
-544 LVRGETFHEGFYLWG
+544 LVRGEAFHESFSLWV
-559 TDEGKTIRVWMIYY
+559 TDEGNTIRVWIIYY
-573 WNDPDAYTV
+573 WNDPDAFTV

>member
-11 TALRDLEWHG
+11 TALRDLDWHG
-21 EDEVLRAVR
+21 EEEVLRAVR
-30 AKRKPSFRLGRV
+30 AKRKPGIRLGRV
-42 PKRTLV
+42 PTRTLV
-48 LAIIL
+48 LAVIL
-53 MTIIIGTAL
+53 MTLIIGTAL

-69 IQYQIQRQAAEA
+69 IRYQIQRQAAEA

-95 FTYKRENTKNGWIAS
+95 FTYKRENTEKGWIAS

-130 DGMLSVTWSHD
+130 DGTLSVTWSHD

-152 LTSPAWGAKQLAR
+152 LTSPAWGAKQLAL

-207 INIMPEKDDI
+207 INIVPEKDDI
-217 PVETAKEIARNAI
+217 SVEMAKEIAMKAVT
-230 MEKYGV
+230 EKYGV
-236 SEEVLV
+236 SEEALA
-242 TKNISVSFYLYG
+242 KKKIDISFYLYG
-254 GTDRREYWISMDDPD
+254 GTDRREYRISMDD
-269 LDDSYVV
+269 LDSSYVINI
-276 YVSSPDGHATYCRW
+276 SSSDGNVTYCRW

-301 GDLRLYTEAA
+301 GDLSLYAEAA
-311 REYVTTG
+311 QEYVTTG
-318 AFDLLDAAGKAEAA
+318 AFDLLDAAEKSEVA

-340 GDLLPEEYILPKH
+340 GDLLPKQYILPKH
-353 TALSEKDAIEKATEA
+353 NALSEKEAIEKAAEA
-368 VQTTFGLQG
+368 AQATFGLKG
-377 NWQFL
+377 NWQSL

-397 WQITWQPYNM
+397 WQITWLPYNM
-407 GNWHWTDVDKLG
+407 GNWHWPDVDKLG
-419 EYKVTLS
+419 EYKATLS
-426 VETSEILSCEWSLKD
+426 VETGEIFSCEWSLLN
-441 VDAGN
+441 VDTGN

-502 NAGYDLAF
+502 SAGYDLAF
-510 YPNTLP
+510 YRNTLP
-516 NEKDISQED
+516 NEKDITQED

-539 VDGSS
+539 VDGSA
-544 LVRGETFHEGFYLWG
+544 LVRGEAFHENFSLWV
-559 TDEGKTIRVWMIYY
+559 TDEGNTIRVWIIYY

>member
-11 TALRDLEWHG
+11 TALRDLDWHG
-21 EDEVLRAVR
+21 EEEVLRAVR
-30 AKRKPSFRLGRV
+30 AKRKPGIRLGRV
-42 PKRTLV
+42 PTRTLV
-48 LAIIL
+48 LAVIL
-53 MTIIIGTAL
+53 MTLIIGTAL

-69 IQYQIQRQAAEA
+69 IRYQIQRQAAEA

-95 FTYKRENTKNGWIAS
+95 FTYKRENTEKGWIAS

-130 DGMLSVTWSHD
+130 DGTLSVTWSND

-177 KNVQN
+177 KNVQK
-182 MDDLTLEEK
+182 MDDLSLEEK
-191 AALDAPLLEV
+191 AALDAPLMEV

-207 INIMPEKDDI
+207 INIVPEKDDI
-217 PVETAKEIARNAI
+217 SVEMAKEIAMKAVT
-230 MEKYGV
+230 EKYGV
-236 SEEVLV
+236 SEEALA
-242 TKNISVSFYLYG
+242 KKKIDISFYLYG
-254 GTDRREYWISMDDPD
+254 GTDRREYRISMYD
-269 LDDSYVV
+269 LDSSYVINI
-276 YVSSPDGHATYCRW
+276 SSPDGNVTYCRW

-301 GDLRLYTEAA
+301 GDLSLYAEAA
-311 REYVTTG
+311 QEYVTTG
-318 AFDLLDAAGKAEAA
+318 AFDLLDAAEKSEVA

-340 GDLLPEEYILPKH
+340 GDLLPKQYILPKH
-353 TALSEKDAIEKATEA
+353 NALSEKEAIEKATEA
-368 VQTTFGLQG
+368 VQTAFDLQE
-377 NWQFL
+377 NWQSL

-397 WQITWQPYNM
+397 WQITWLPYNM
-407 GNWHWTDVDKLG
+407 GNWHWLDVDKLG
-419 EYKVTLS
+419 EYKATLS
-426 VETSEILSCEWSLKD
+426 VETGEIFSCEWSLLN
-441 VDAGN
+441 VDTGN

-502 NAGYDLAF
+502 SAGYDLAF
-510 YPNTLP
+510 YRNTLP
-516 NEKDISQED
+516 NEKDITQED

-539 VDGSS
+539 VDGSA
-544 LVRGETFHEGFYLWG
+544 LVRGEAFHESFSLWV
-559 TDEGKTIRVWMIYY
+559 TDEGNTIRVWIIYY

>member
-11 TALRDLEWHG
+11 TALRDLDWHG
-21 EDEVLRAVR
+21 EEEVLRAVR
-30 AKRKPSFRLGRV
+30 AKRKPGIRLGRV
-42 PKRTLV
+42 PTRTLV
-48 LAIIL
+48 LAVIL
-53 MTIIIGTAL
+53 MTLIIGTAL

-69 IQYQIQRQAAEA
+69 IRYQIQRQAAEA

-95 FTYKRENTKNGWIAS
+95 FTYKRENTEKGWIAS

-152 LTSPAWGAKQLAR
+152 LTSPAWGAKQLAH

-177 KNVQN
+177 KNVQK
-182 MDDLTLEEK
+182 MDDLSLEEK
-191 AALDAPLLEV
+191 AALDAPLMEV

-207 INIMPEKDDI
+207 INIVPEKDDI
-217 PVETAKEIARNAI
+217 SVEMAKEIAMKAVT
-230 MEKYGV
+230 EKYGV
-236 SEEVLV
+236 SEEALA
-242 TKNISVSFYLYG
+242 KKKIDISFYLYG
-254 GTDRREYWISMDDPD
+254 GTDRREYRISMDD
-269 LDDSYVV
+269 LDSSYVINI
-276 YVSSPDGHATYCRW
+276 SSPDGNVTYCRW

-301 GDLRLYTEAA
+301 GDLSLYAEAA
-311 REYVTTG
+311 QEYVTTG
-318 AFDLLDAAGKAEAA
+318 AFDLLDAAEKSEVA

-340 GDLLPEEYILPKH
+340 GDLLPKQYILPKH
-353 TALSEKDAIEKATEA
+353 NALSEKEAIEKAAEA
-368 VQTTFGLQG
+368 AQATFGLKG
-377 NWQFL
+377 NWQSL

-397 WQITWQPYNM
+397 WQITWLPYNM
-407 GNWHWTDVDKLG
+407 GNWHWPDVDKLG
-419 EYKVTLS
+419 EYKATLS
-426 VETSEILSCEWSLKD
+426 VETGEIFSCEWSLLN
-441 VDAGN
+441 VDTGN

-502 NAGYDLAF
+502 SAGYDLAF
-510 YPNTLP
+510 YRNTLP
-516 NEKDISQED
+516 NEKDITQED

-539 VDGSS
+539 VDGSA
-544 LVRGETFHEGFYLWG
+544 LVRGEAFHESFSLWV
-559 TDEGKTIRVWMIYY
+559 TDEGNTIRVWIIYY
-573 WNDPDAYTV
+573 WNDPDAFTV

>member
-11 TALRDLEWHG
+11 TALRDLDWHG
-21 EDEVLRAVR
+21 EEEVLRAVR
-30 AKRKPSFRLGRV
+30 AKRKPGIRLGRV
-42 PKRTLV
+42 PTRTLV
-48 LAIIL
+48 LAVIL
-53 MTIIIGTAL
+53 MTLIIGTAL

-69 IQYQIQRQAAEA
+69 IRYQIQRQAAEA

-95 FTYKRENTKNGWIAS
+95 FTYKRENTEKGWIAS

-130 DGMLSVTWSHD
+130 DGTLSVTWSHD

-152 LTSPAWGAKQLAR
+152 LTSPAWGAKQLAL

-207 INIMPEKDDI
+207 INIVPEKDDI
-217 PVETAKEIARNAI
+217 SVEMAKEIAMKAVT
-230 MEKYGV
+230 EKYGV
-236 SEEVLV
+236 SEEALA
-242 TKNISVSFYLYG
+242 KKKIDISFYLYG
-254 GTDRREYWISMDDPD
+254 GTDRREYRISMDD
-269 LDDSYVV
+269 LDSSYVINI
-276 YVSSPDGHATYCRW
+276 SSPDGNVTYCRW

-301 GDLRLYTEAA
+301 GDLSLYAEAA
-311 REYVTTG
+311 QEYVTTG
-318 AFDLLDAAGKAEAA
+318 AFDLLDAAEKSEVA

-340 GDLLPEEYILPKH
+340 GDLLPKQYILPKH
-353 TALSEKDAIEKATEA
+353 NALSEKEAIEKAAEA
-368 VQTTFGLQG
+368 AQATFGLKG
-377 NWQFL
+377 NWQSL

-397 WQITWQPYNM
+397 WQITWLPYNM
-407 GNWHWTDVDKLG
+407 GNWHWPDVDKLG
-419 EYKVTLS
+419 EYKATLS
-426 VETSEILSCEWSLKD
+426 VETGEIFSCEWSLLN
-441 VDAGN
+441 VDTGN

-502 NAGYDLAF
+502 SAGYDLAF
-510 YPNTLP
+510 YRNTLP
-516 NEKDISQED
+516 NEKDITQED

-539 VDGSS
+539 VDGSA
-544 LVRGETFHEGFYLWG
+544 LVRGEAFHENFSLWV
-559 TDEGKTIRVWMIYY
+559 TDEGNTIRVWIIYY
-573 WNDPDAYTV
+573 WNDPDAFTV

>member
-1 MKNNLKNALD
+1 M
-11 TALRDLEWHG
+11 
-21 EDEVLRAVR
+21 
-30 AKRKPSFRLGRV
+30 GRI
-42 PKRTLV
+42 PARTLV
-48 LAIIL
+48 LAVIL
-53 MTIIIGTAL
+53 MTMIISTAL

-69 IQYQIQRQAAEA
+69 IRYHIQRQAAE
-81 VKSTYD
+81 VIKSTYG

-95 FTYKRENTKNGWIAS
+95 FTYKRENTEKGWIAS

-130 DGMLSVTWSHD
+130 DGTLSVTWSND

-177 KNVQN
+177 KNVQK
-182 MDDLTLEEK
+182 MDDLSLEEK
-191 AALDAPLLEV
+191 AALDAPLMEV

-207 INIMPEKDDI
+207 INIVPEKDDI
-217 PVETAKEIARNAI
+217 SVEMAKEIAMKAVT
-230 MEKYGV
+230 EKYGV
-236 SEEVLV
+236 SEEALA
-242 TKNISVSFYLYG
+242 KKKIDISFYLYG
-254 GTDRREYWISMDDPD
+254 GTDRREYRISMYD
-269 LDDSYVV
+269 LDSSYVINI
-276 YVSSPDGHATYCRW
+276 SSPDGNVTYCRW

-301 GDLRLYTEAA
+301 GDLSLYAEAA
-311 REYVTTG
+311 QEYVTTG
-318 AFDLLDAAGKAEAA
+318 AFDLLDAAEKSEVA

-340 GDLLPEEYILPKH
+340 GDLLPKQYILPKH
-353 TALSEKDAIEKATEA
+353 NALSEKEAIEKAAEA
-368 VQTTFGLQG
+368 AQATFGLKG
-377 NWQFL
+377 NWQSL

-397 WQITWQPYNM
+397 WQITWLPYNM
-407 GNWHWTDVDKLG
+407 GNWHWLDVDKLG
-419 EYKVTLS
+419 EYKATLS
-426 VETSEILSCEWSLKD
+426 VETGEIFSCEWSLLN
-441 VDAGN
+441 VDTGN
-446 YTEETWGQAQ
+446 YTEKTWGQAE

-465 VLNLLEQAQQ
+465 VQSLLEQAQL
-475 ILEKYPGSTNLDE
+475 ILGKYPGGTNLDE
-488 MSPED
+488 MSLED

-516 NEKDISQED
+516 NEKDITQED

-539 VDGSS
+539 VDGSA
-544 LVRGETFHEGFYLWG
+544 LVRGEAFHESFSLWV
-559 TDEGKTIRVWMIYY
+559 TDEGNTIRVWIIYY
-573 WNDPDAYTV
+573 WNDPDAYAV

>member
-11 TALRDLEWHG
+11 TALRDLDWHG
-21 EDEVLRAVR
+21 EEEVLRAVR
-30 AKRKPSFRLGRV
+30 AKRKPGIRLGRV
-42 PKRTLV
+42 PTRTLV
-48 LAIIL
+48 LAVIL
-53 MTIIIGTAL
+53 MTLIIGTAL

-69 IQYQIQRQAAEA
+69 IRYQIQRQAAEA
-81 VKSTYD
+81 VKSTYN

-95 FTYKRENTKNGWIAS
+95 FTYKRENTEKGWIAS

-130 DGMLSVTWSHD
+130 DGTLSVTWSHD

-152 LTSPAWGAKQLAR
+152 LTSPAWGAKQLAL

-207 INIMPEKDDI
+207 INIVPEKDDI
-217 PVETAKEIARNAI
+217 SVEMAKEIAMKAVT
-230 MEKYGV
+230 EKYGV
-236 SEEVLV
+236 SEEALA
-242 TKNISVSFYLYG
+242 KKKIDISFYLYG
-254 GTDRREYWISMDDPD
+254 GTDRREYRISMDD
-269 LDDSYVV
+269 LDSSYVINI
-276 YVSSPDGHATYCRW
+276 SSSDGNVTYCRW

-301 GDLRLYTEAA
+301 GDLSLYAEAA
-311 REYVTTG
+311 QEYVTTG
-318 AFDLLDAAGKAEAA
+318 AFDLLDAAEKSEVA

-340 GDLLPEEYILPKH
+340 GDLLPKQYILPKH
-353 TALSEKDAIEKATEA
+353 NALSEKEAIEKAAEA
-368 VQTTFGLQG
+368 AQATFGLKG
-377 NWQFL
+377 NWQSL

-397 WQITWQPYNM
+397 WQITWLPYNM
-407 GNWHWTDVDKLG
+407 GNWHWPDVDKLG
-419 EYKVTLS
+419 EYKATLS
-426 VETSEILSCEWSLKD
+426 VETGEIFSCEWSLLN
-441 VDAGN
+441 VDTGN

-502 NAGYDLAF
+502 SAGYDLAF
-510 YPNTLP
+510 YRNTLP
-516 NEKDISQED
+516 NEKDITQED

-539 VDGSS
+539 VDGSA
-544 LVRGETFHEGFYLWG
+544 LVRGEAFHENFSLWV
-559 TDEGKTIRVWMIYY
+559 TDEGNTIRVWIIYY

>member
-11 TALRDLEWHG
+11 TALRDLDWHG
-21 EDEVLRAVR
+21 EEEVLRAVR
-30 AKRKPSFRLGRV
+30 AKRKPGIRLGRV
-42 PKRTLV
+42 PTRTLV
-48 LAIIL
+48 LAVIL
-53 MTIIIGTAL
+53 MTLIIGTAL

-69 IQYQIQRQAAEA
+69 IRYQIQRQAAEA

-95 FTYKRENTKNGWIAS
+95 FTYKRENTEKGWIAS

-130 DGMLSVTWSHD
+130 DGTLSVTWSHD

-177 KNVQN
+177 KNVQK
-182 MDDLTLEEK
+182 MDDLSLEEK
-191 AALDAPLLEV
+191 AALDAPLMEV

-207 INIMPEKDDI
+207 INIVPEKDDI
-217 PVETAKEIARNAI
+217 SVEMAKEIAMKAVT
-230 MEKYGV
+230 EKYGV
-236 SEEVLV
+236 SEEALA
-242 TKNISVSFYLYG
+242 KKKIDISFYLYG
-254 GTDRREYWISMDDPD
+254 GTDRREYRISMDD
-269 LDDSYVV
+269 LDSSYVINI
-276 YVSSPDGHATYCRW
+276 SSSDGNVTYCRW

-301 GDLRLYTEAA
+301 GDLSLYAEAA
-311 REYVTTG
+311 QEYVTTG
-318 AFDLLDAAGKAEAA
+318 AFDLLDAAEKSEVA

-340 GDLLPEEYILPKH
+340 GDLLPKQYILPKH
-353 TALSEKDAIEKATEA
+353 NALSEKEAIEKAAEA
-368 VQTTFGLQG
+368 AQATFGLKG
-377 NWQFL
+377 NWQSL

-397 WQITWQPYNM
+397 WQITWLPYNM
-407 GNWHWTDVDKLG
+407 GNWHWPDVDKLG
-419 EYKVTLS
+419 EYKATLS
-426 VETSEILSCEWSLKD
+426 VETGEIFSCEWSLLN
-441 VDAGN
+441 VDTGN

-502 NAGYDLAF
+502 SAGYDLAF
-510 YPNTLP
+510 YRNTLP
-516 NEKDISQED
+516 NEKDITQED

-539 VDGSS
+539 VDGSA
-544 LVRGETFHEGFYLWG
+544 LVRGEAFHESFSLWV
-559 TDEGKTIRVWMIYY
+559 TDEGNTIRVWIIYY
-573 WNDPDAYTV
+573 WNDPDAFTV

>member
-1 MKNNLKNALD
+1 MKNNLKETID
-11 TALRDLEWHG
+11 TALRDMDWHG
-21 EDEVLRAVR
+21 EAEVLQAVR
-30 AKRKPSFRLGRV
+30 AKKKPGISLGRI
-42 PKRTLV
+42 PTRTLV

-53 MTIIIGTAL
+53 MTVIVGTAL

-69 IQYQIQRQAAEA
+69 IRYQIQRQAAEA
-81 VKSTYD
+81 VKSTYG

-95 FTYKRENTKNGWIAS
+95 FTYRRENTENGWIAS
-110 FEANAIHQKEL
+110 FESNAFHQKEL

-130 DGMLSVTWSHD
+130 DGTLSVTWSND

-152 LTSPAWGAKQLAR
+152 LTSPAWGVKQLAR
-165 IIPFYRQHMDRW
+165 IISFYRQHLDRW

-182 MDDLTLEEK
+182 MDDLSLEDK
-191 AALDAPLLEV
+191 AALDAPLMEA

-207 INIMPEKDDI
+207 INIVPEKDDI
-217 PVETAKEIARNAI
+217 PVETAKEIARKAV
-230 MEKYGV
+230 MGKYGI
-236 SEEVLV
+236 SGDALSKK
-242 TKNISVSFYLYG
+242 KNSVSFYLYG
-254 GTDRREYWISMDDPD
+254 GTDRREYRISMEG
-269 LDDSYVV
+269 LDDSYVIN
-276 YVSSPDGHATYCRW
+276 VSSPDGNVTYCRW

-301 GDLRLYTEAA
+301 GDLSLYADAA
-311 REYVTTG
+311 KEYVTEG
-318 AFDLLDAAGKAEAA
+318 AFDLLNAAEKAEVA

-340 GDLLPEEYILPKH
+340 GDLLPKQYILPKH
-353 TALSEKDAIEKATEA
+353 NVLSEKDAIKKAEEA
-368 VQTTFGLQG
+368 AEAAFGLQG
-377 NWQFL
+377 NWQSL
-382 FQVRSAMIKEQDRSL
+382 FQVRSAMVKEQDRSL
-397 WQITWQPYNM
+397 WQITWLPYNM
-407 GNWHWTDVDKLG
+407 GNWHWADVDKLG
-419 EYKVTLS
+419 EYQVTLS
-426 VETSEILSCEWSLKD
+426 VETGEILSCEWSLLN
-441 VDAGN
+441 VDTGN

-475 ILEKYPGSTNLDE
+475 ILKKYPGTTNLDE

-502 NAGYDLAF
+502 SAGYDLAF

-516 NEKDISQED
+516 NEKDITQED

-539 VDGSS
+539 VDGSA
-544 LVRGETFHEGFYLWG
+544 LVRGESFHESFSLWV
-559 TDEGKTIRVWMIYY
+559 TDEGNTIRVWMIYY